1 MDGGKIHP
9 IKWLLV
15 RVKVQM
21 MFWMGVWGWVGD
33 KNGGQ
38 KKANEVAADGE
49 EID

>member
-1 MDGGKIHP
+1 MASGEGESIDDVLDGG
-9 IKWLLV
+9 
-15 RVKVQM
+15 R
-21 MFWMGVWGWVGD
+21 GWVGD